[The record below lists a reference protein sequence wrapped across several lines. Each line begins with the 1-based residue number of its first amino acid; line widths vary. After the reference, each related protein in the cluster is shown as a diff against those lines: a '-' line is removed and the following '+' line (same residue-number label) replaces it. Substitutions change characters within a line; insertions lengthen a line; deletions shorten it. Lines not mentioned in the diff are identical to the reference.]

1 MVISNIFCTFALE
14 IITNQIT
21 SMTTENSTYD
31 RPLIEQKLEYYG
43 KEIQHLMN
51 DYPCMREICK
61 GLETAAYPA
70 ALFTGACFLG
80 TLMTRCTYRF
90 YHRPEE
96 LRRLNYGVYIIGDPG
111 SGKSFATRLY
121 ELLAGP
127 IIRVSREGMNAINRY
142 KRKYSEWEHSGQK
155 GDGPTK
161 PKPLIRVHPA
171 RNSNKVFIED
181 MNNAIDIVDGEEMHL
196 HMLSFDT
203 ELSNSIR
210 LQSEAW
216 NSKWVMELK
225 AFHNEEDGEC
235 FVNSLLQPSFNVYWN
250 YVYTGTPMA
259 LETKV
264 NQRNIGTGLA
274 TRLAAIP
281 MPSTHFRMIKHET
294 LEDVGPE
301 PEEDKT
307 LRMWAERL
315 DKEYG
320 ELPIKK
326 LVDEC
331 YDWTARRMED
341 AKDNNSKVDEILCK
355 RVAYYGIN
363 VSVPFIV
370 MRHWDEWKQH
380 RTISIDDTDLHF
392 CQLVCNIQLCCQDYF
407 FGNYWESYFRMQE
420 QGFNGPRQ
428 ERHYSKKMKVRYR
441 SLPNE
446 FTTNDLVYYCG
457 VNQRNAEKIVERWK
471 SEGYIVMRSY
481 GIYEKVIL
489 DLM

>member
-1 MVISNIFCTFALE
+1 M
-14 IITNQIT
+14 
-21 SMTTENSTYD
+21 MTETTTHN
-31 RPLIEQKLEYYG
+31 RPLIEQNLEYFG
-43 KEIQHLMN
+43 NEIQRLMS
-51 DYPCMREICK
+51 DFPCLREICK

-121 ELLAGP
+121 NLLAGP
-127 IIRVSREGMNAINRY
+127 IIRVSNQGMNAMNRY

-216 NSKWVMELK
+216 NSKQIMELK

-235 FVNSLLQPSFNVYWN
+235 FVNSLLQPAFNVYWN

-281 MPSTHFRMIKHET
+281 MPSTHFRMMKRET
-294 LEDVGPE
+294 LEEVGLE
-301 PEEDKT
+301 PDSCASV
-307 LRMWAERL
+307 W
-315 DKEYG
+315 
-320 ELPIKK
+320 PIMASMSPFPSSS
-326 LVDEC
+326 C
-331 YDWTARRMED
+331 ATGTSG
-341 AKDNNSKVDEILCK
+341 NSI
-355 RVAYYGIN
+355 
-363 VSVPFIV
+363 
-370 MRHWDEWKQH
+370 
-380 RTISIDDTDLHF
+380 
-392 CQLVCNIQLCCQDYF
+392 
-407 FGNYWESYFRMQE
+407 
-420 QGFNGPRQ
+420 
-428 ERHYSKKMKVRYR
+428 VRYPSTTQISTSANWYATSNSAARTTSSATTGSRTSGCR
-441 SLPNE
+441 SRDSMAL
-446 FTTNDLVYYCG
+446 D
-457 VNQRNAEKIVERWK
+457 RK
-471 SEGYIVMRSY
+471 
-481 GIYEKVIL
+481 GITRRR
-489 DLM
+489 

>member
-1 MVISNIFCTFALE
+1 
-14 IITNQIT
+14 
-21 SMTTENSTYD
+21 MTETTTHN
-31 RPLIEQKLEYYG
+31 RPLIEQNLEYFG
-43 KEIQHLMN
+43 NEIQRLMS
-51 DYPCMREICK
+51 DFPCLREICK

-121 ELLAGP
+121 NLLAGP
-127 IIRVSREGMNAINRY
+127 IIRVSNQGMNAMNRY

-216 NSKWVMELK
+216 NSKQIMELK

-235 FVNSLLQPSFNVYWN
+235 FVNSLLQPAFNVYWN
-250 YVYTGTPMA
+250 YVYTGTPIA

-281 MPSTHFRMIKHET
+281 MPSTHFRMIKRET
-294 LEDVGPE
+294 LEEVGLE

-320 ELPIKK
+320 ELPIEK
-326 LVDEC
+326 LVHEC
-331 YDWTARRMED
+331 YEWTARRMAD
-341 AKDNNSKVDEILCK
+341 AKDDDSKVEELLCK

-363 VSVPFIV
+363 VTVPFIV

-380 RTISIDDTDLHF
+380 RTLSIDDTDLYF
-392 CQLVCNIQLCCQDYF
+392 CQLVCNIQLCCQNYF
-407 FGNYWESYFRMQE
+407 FGHYWESYFRMQE
-420 QGFNGPRQ
+420 QGFKGPLQ

-471 SEGYIVMRSY
+471 SEGYIVMSTY
-481 GIYEKVIL
+481 GLYEKVIL

>member
-1 MVISNIFCTFALE
+1 
-14 IITNQIT
+14 
-21 SMTTENSTYD
+21 MTETTTHN
-31 RPLIEQKLEYYG
+31 RPLIEQNLEYFG
-43 KEIQHLMN
+43 NEIQRLMS
-51 DYPCMREICK
+51 DFPCLREICK

-121 ELLAGP
+121 NLLAGP
-127 IIRVSREGMNAINRY
+127 IIRVSNQGMNAMNRY

-216 NSKWVMELK
+216 NSKQIMELK

-235 FVNSLLQPSFNVYWN
+235 FVNSLLQPAFNVYWN

-281 MPSTHFRMIKHET
+281 MPSTHFRMMKRET
-294 LEDVGPE
+294 LEEVGLEPDTSVMNGRHDVWQMPRTTT
-301 PEEDKT
+301 P
-307 LRMWAERL
+307 RSQNSCASVW
-315 DKEYG
+315 
-320 ELPIKK
+320 PIMASMSPFPSSS
-326 LVDEC
+326 C
-331 YDWTARRMED
+331 ATGTSG
-341 AKDNNSKVDEILCK
+341 NSI
-355 RVAYYGIN
+355 
-363 VSVPFIV
+363 
-370 MRHWDEWKQH
+370 
-380 RTISIDDTDLHF
+380 
-392 CQLVCNIQLCCQDYF
+392 
-407 FGNYWESYFRMQE
+407 
-420 QGFNGPRQ
+420 
-428 ERHYSKKMKVRYR
+428 VRYPSTTQISTSANWYATSNSAARTTSSATTGSRTSGCR
-441 SLPNE
+441 SRDSMAL
-446 FTTNDLVYYCG
+446 D
-457 VNQRNAEKIVERWK
+457 RK
-471 SEGYIVMRSY
+471 
-481 GIYEKVIL
+481 GITRRR
-489 DLM
+489 

>member
-1 MVISNIFCTFALE
+1 
-14 IITNQIT
+14 
-21 SMTTENSTYD
+21 MTEKTTPN
-31 RPLIEQKLEYYG
+31 RPLIEQKLEYFG
-43 KEIQHLMN
+43 NEIQHLMS
-51 DYPCMREICK
+51 DYPCLREICK

-121 ELLAGP
+121 DLLAGP
-127 IIRVSREGMNAINRY
+127 IIRVSREGMNAMNRY

-161 PKPLIRVHPA
+161 PKPLIRTHPA

-235 FVNSLLQPSFNVYWN
+235 FVNNLLLPSFNVYWN
-250 YVYTGTPMA
+250 YVYTGTPIA

-281 MPSTHFRMIKHET
+281 MPSTHFRMIKRET
-294 LEDVGPE
+294 LEDVGLE

-315 DKEYG
+315 KSMVNCRSRNWCTSVMNGRHDVWQMPRTTTPRSQNSCASVW
-320 ELPIKK
+320 PIMASMSPFPSSS
-326 LVDEC
+326 C
-331 YDWTARRMED
+331 ATGTSG
-341 AKDNNSKVDEILCK
+341 NSI
-355 RVAYYGIN
+355 
-363 VSVPFIV
+363 
-370 MRHWDEWKQH
+370 
-380 RTISIDDTDLHF
+380 
-392 CQLVCNIQLCCQDYF
+392 
-407 FGNYWESYFRMQE
+407 
-420 QGFNGPRQ
+420 
-428 ERHYSKKMKVRYR
+428 VRYP
-441 SLPNE
+441 S
-446 FTTNDLVYYCG
+446 TTQISTSANWCATSNSAARTTSSATTGSRTSGCRNRVYMVLV
-457 VNQRNAEKIVERWK
+457 RK
-471 SEGYIVMRSY
+471 
-481 GIYEKVIL
+481 GITRRR
-489 DLM
+489 

>member
-1 MVISNIFCTFALE
+1 
-14 IITNQIT
+14 
-21 SMTTENSTYD
+21 
-31 RPLIEQKLEYYG
+31 
-43 KEIQHLMN
+43 MN

-127 IIRVSREGMNAINRY
+127 IIRVSREGMNAMNRY

-155 GDGPTK
+155 GYGPTK

-235 FVNSLLQPSFNVYWN
+235 FVNSLFVNSLLQPSFNVYWN
-250 YVYTGTPMA
+250 YVYTGTPIA

-281 MPSTHFRMIKHET
+281 MPSTHFRMMKRET
-294 LEDVGPE
+294 LEEVGLE

-320 ELPIKK
+320 ELPIEK
-326 LVDEC
+326 LVHEC
-331 YDWTARRMED
+331 YEWTARRMAD
-341 AKDNNSKVDEILCK
+341 QACGLLWHQC
-355 RVAYYGIN
+355 
-363 VSVPFIV
+363 
-370 MRHWDEWKQH
+370 H
-380 RTISIDDTDLHF
+380 
-392 CQLVCNIQLCCQDYF
+392 
-407 FGNYWESYFRMQE
+407 
-420 QGFNGPRQ
+420 
-428 ERHYSKKMKVRYR
+428 R
-441 SLPNE
+441 SLHRHAPLGRVE
-446 FTTNDLVYYCG
+446 TASYAIHRRHRSPLLPTGVQHPTLLPELLLRQLLGVVLQDAGAGIQWPSTGKALLEEDEGALPFTA
-457 VNQRNAEKIVERWK
+457 Q
-471 SEGYIVMRSY
+471 
-481 GIYEKVIL
+481 
-489 DLM
+489 

>member
-1 MVISNIFCTFALE
+1 
-14 IITNQIT
+14 
-21 SMTTENSTYD
+21 MTEATTHN
-31 RPLIEQKLEYYG
+31 RPLIEQNLEYFG
-43 KEIQHLMN
+43 NEIQRLMS
-51 DYPCMREICK
+51 DFPCLREICK

-121 ELLAGP
+121 NLLAGP
-127 IIRVSREGMNAINRY
+127 IIRVSNQGMNAMNRY

-216 NSKWVMELK
+216 NSKQIMELK

-235 FVNSLLQPSFNVYWN
+235 FVNSLLQPAFNVYWN

-281 MPSTHFRMIKHET
+281 MPSTHFRMMKRET
-294 LEDVGPE
+294 LEEVGLE

-320 ELPIKK
+320 ELPIEK
-326 LVDEC
+326 LVG
-331 YDWTARRMED
+331 RRTPVQ
-341 AKDNNSKVDEILCK
+341 ACGLLWHQC
-355 RVAYYGIN
+355 
-363 VSVPFIV
+363 
-370 MRHWDEWKQH
+370 H
-380 RTISIDDTDLHF
+380 
-392 CQLVCNIQLCCQDYF
+392 
-407 FGNYWESYFRMQE
+407 
-420 QGFNGPRQ
+420 
-428 ERHYSKKMKVRYR
+428 R
-441 SLPNE
+441 SLHRHAPLGRVE
-446 FTTNDLVYYCG
+446 TASHTVHRRHRSPLLPTG
-457 VNQRNAEKIVERWK
+457 VQHPTLLPELLLRQLLGVVFQDAGAGIQWSSTRKALLKED
-471 SEGYIVMRSY
+471 EGA
-481 GIYEKVIL
+481 L
-489 DLM
+489 PFAAQ